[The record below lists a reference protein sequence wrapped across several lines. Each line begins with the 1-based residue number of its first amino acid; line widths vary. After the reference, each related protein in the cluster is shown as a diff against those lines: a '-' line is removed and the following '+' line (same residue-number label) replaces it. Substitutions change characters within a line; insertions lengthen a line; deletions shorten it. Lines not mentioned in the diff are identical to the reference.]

1 MHICLLSYR
10 GYKFSGG
17 QGIYVSYLSRALQKL
32 GHSVDVVAGPP
43 YPDLA
48 DGINLIKLPSLDLY
62 RLPESRR
69 YLINPLKLN
78 TWPNFVE
85 WLGECSGIFTEPHTF
100 GMRVYDMFRQDGH
113 LKKYDIVHDNQC
125 VTRGMLKIR
134 QMGMPL
140 VTTIHHPITID
151 RELAVKAS
159 NSAYRSWG
167 IRRWYSFAD
176 TQIKVARSLTHFITD
191 SQHSLQEIMS
201 SFGLPAERFKI
212 IYCGVDTEVFRQQPG
227 SQRLANRILV
237 INSGDTPLK
246 GLKFLLEAVAELRK
260 TRAVE
265 LTIVGEPLVKG
276 YTEGLIEGLGLGD
289 CTKYTGKIDIDSLVG
304 RYCTATMLVV
314 PSIYEGFGLPAAE
327 AMACGTPVISTTAGA
342 LPEVVGDAGI
352 LVPPGDTGA
361 LVESIKSLLDN
372 ETKRREMGIRGA
384 ERVKRLFN
392 WDNAATQTADYY
404 REAIGSQGKNK
415 MKVG

>member
-1 MHICLLSYR
+1 MQICLLSYR
-10 GYKFSGG
+10 AYKYSGG
-17 QGIYVSYLSRALQKL
+17 QGIYVRYLSRSLQRL

-43 YPDLA
+43 YPELA
-48 DGINLIKLPSLDLY
+48 DGINLIRLPSLDLY
-62 RLPESRR
+62 RLPEKRR
-69 YLINPLKLN
+69 YLINPMKLN

-85 WLGECSGIFTEPHTF
+85 WLGECSGCFTEPHTF
-100 GMRVYDMFRQDGH
+100 GMRAYNMFRQDGH

-125 VTRGMLKIR
+125 VTEGMLKIR

-151 RELAVKAS
+151 RELALKAS
-159 NSAYRSWG
+159 DSAYRSWG

-176 TQIKVARSLTHFITD
+176 TQIKVARRLTHFITD

-201 SFGLPAERFKI
+201 SFGLPRERFKI
-212 IYCGVDTEVFRQQPG
+212 IYCGVDTDTFREQPG
-227 SQRLANRILV
+227 STRPANRILV

-246 GLKFLLEAVAELRK
+246 GLKYLLEAVAELRK

-265 LTIVGEPLVKG
+265 LTIVGEPLVNG

-289 CTKYTGKIDIDSLVG
+289 CTHYAGKIDTNSLVSQ
-304 RYCTATMLVV
+304 YSSATMLVV

-361 LVESIKSLLDN
+361 LVESIKSLLDD
-372 ETKRREMGIRGA
+372 EAKRKELGARGV

-404 REAIGSQGKNK
+404 REAIESQIKI
-415 MKVG
+415 KVG